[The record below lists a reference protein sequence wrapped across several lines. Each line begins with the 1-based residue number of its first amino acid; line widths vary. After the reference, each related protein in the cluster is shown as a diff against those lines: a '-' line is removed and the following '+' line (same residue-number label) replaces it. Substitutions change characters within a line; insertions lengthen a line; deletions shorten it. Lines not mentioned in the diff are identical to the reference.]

1 MDRVKLEIS
10 ARVSRVDINRLIRYP
25 RQDRDKLPEVPG
37 IYIVG
42 YYQQKEIRVLYV
54 GQTTNFR
61 HRHKSHHR
69 EHTFREEEKS
79 NKELF
84 IWCWPLSSDLMKTRM
99 ERKINLLHAEDCFR
113 VRFKPE
119 INDTPVPGAKT
130 VARKNVVRYW
140 FNGNVYVAV
149 NFLPK
154 YSADLDSTSLPAF
167 HTTAKK
173 LHHVQRAVQQ
183 KSPCFL
189 ISSLPIKSI
198 NLPEMANYKRLLS
211 PDPYWR
217 RETSLYFLEYMFR
230 ARGYERTSEI
240 DDFDLCIYG
249 DTSTSVVRRIYLND
263 LDGFREFR
271 QSYLTMGMTNCSNH
285 DFTDRLLSLV
295 RVSTPVN

>member
-1 MDRVKLEIS
+1 MDKVKLEI
-10 ARVSRVDINRLIRYP
+10 ATRVNQVDITRLICYP
-25 RQDRDKLPEVPG
+25 RQDKDDLPEVAG
-37 IYIVG
+37 IYLVG
-42 YYQQKEIRVLYV
+42 HYQQNKIHINYV
-54 GQTTNFR
+54 GQATNFR
-61 HRHKSHHR
+61 SRHRNHHR
-69 EHTFREEEKS
+69 EHTFREIEKS

-84 IWCWPLSSDLMKTRM
+84 IWCWPLSSDLKKTED
-99 ERKINLLHAEDCFR
+99 ERRVHLTYAEMYFII
-113 VRFKPE
+113 RFKPD

-130 VARKNVVRYW
+130 VSRKNIAHRR

-154 YSADLDSTSLPAF
+154 YYADLDLTSLPAF

-211 PDPYWR
+211 PDPVWR

-230 ARGYERTSEI
+230 ARGYDRISES

-249 DTSTSVVRRIYLND
+249 DAETSVVRRMYLND
-263 LDGFREFR
+263 LDGFKAFR
-271 QSYLTMGMTNCSNH
+271 QSHLTMGMTNCSNH
-285 DFTDRLLSLV
+285 DFTNRLMALV
-295 RVSTPVN
+295 MPD